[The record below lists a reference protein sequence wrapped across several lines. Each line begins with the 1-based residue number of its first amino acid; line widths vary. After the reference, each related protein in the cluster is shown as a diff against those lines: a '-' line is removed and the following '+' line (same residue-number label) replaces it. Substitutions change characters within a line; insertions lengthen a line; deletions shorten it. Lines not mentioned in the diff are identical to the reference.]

1 MIKTFPIE
9 FVRQALVQTLYEQH
23 LIDPKF
29 FGGNDQVSIS
39 SFYQQL
45 KNQDEVDRFVET
57 FRDLSNQQ
65 NRVGLIGNGI
75 ILAPENPTITNL
87 YSSLIIPMEWTCS
100 MRVRLENRDQM
111 LETINNLIKE
121 LKGRK
126 VDIAQLNCVDEN
138 GNPYSQP
145 FMVGTIGKND
155 NAPQLENGNY
165 IGEIEN
171 ASEIYQIFDNL
182 REKGVIVEKN
192 TQYYLYCEHD
202 DQLKVVGA
210 FEEEENIVY
219 ATIGGYL
226 DENGFPHRNIVLDRV
241 FSDNEIDEI
250 SCDLRISGD
259 TSFTINGL
267 KGSVFSSQ
275 TQVYDN
281 VERTVIDVVY
291 ELEKPIQDYVE
302 NYDGYSITNSTVLG
316 GYKTYQFFENDGTIT
331 DILFPQEH
339 TSFEKY
345 VLSMSFDSLRC
356 DTPNTLNSK
365 EYCEISFGGSATLV
379 NKGVRLGN
387 DLLKIAITKYLIPS
401 ETPVKF
407 YEMEDNKTY
416 WLEPLEMPS
425 GSNANTNPIQRMSN
439 KFINNSHTNALALSL
454 QYTFIVDFNNEL
466 LEQLFYYARY
476 GTQGLIA
483 NKISPN
489 IIYKINEIW
498 CSWGEY
504 VNQEIKAKIVENIDI
519 ENTESDTLTI
529 SMTFQLQGENE

>member
-9 FVRQALVQTLYEQH
+9 YVRQALVQTLYEQH
-23 LIDPKF
+23 LLNPKY
-29 FGGNDQVSIS
+29 FGGDDQISIS

-45 KNQDEVDRFVET
+45 KNQDEVDRFTET
-57 FRDLSNQQ
+57 FRDLSDQQ
-65 NRVGLIGNGI
+65 NRLNLIGNGI

-100 MRVRLENRDQM
+100 MRVILKNRDQM

-126 VDIAQLNCVDEN
+126 IDIAQLNGIDEN

-145 FMVGTIGKND
+145 FMVGT
-155 NAPQLENGNY
+155 
-165 IGEIEN
+165 
-171 ASEIYQIFDNL
+171 
-182 REKGVIVEKN
+182 
-192 TQYYLYCEHD
+192 
-202 DQLKVVGA
+202 
-210 FEEEENIVY
+210 
-219 ATIGGYL
+219 
-226 DENGFPHRNIVLDRV
+226 
-241 FSDNEIDEI
+241 
-250 SCDLRISGD
+250 
-259 TSFTINGL
+259 
-267 KGSVFSSQ
+267 
-275 TQVYDN
+275 
-281 VERTVIDVVY
+281 
-291 ELEKPIQDYVE
+291 
-302 NYDGYSITNSTVLG
+302 LG
-316 GYKTYQFFENDGTIT
+316 ENDGAPELKNGDYLGNAGNDVNDFMDSKLLEFYQKGIAYDRDFSNKWYYVAYQGKLVVVKYDNSLEIWYVANDDGTNN
-331 DILFPQEH
+331 DIIFPPEH
-339 TSFEKY
+339 TSFDKY

-356 DTPNTLNSK
+356 DTPTTLNSN

-401 ETPVKF
+401 KTPVKF
-407 YEMEDNKTY
+407 YEMESNKTY

-439 KFINNSHTNALALSL
+439 NFVNNSQTNALALSL
-454 QYTFIVDFNNEL
+454 QYTFILDFNNEL

-476 GTQGLIA
+476 GTQGLGV
-483 NKISPN
+483 NDISPN

-504 VNQEIKAKIVENIDI
+504 VNKEIKAKIVENIDI

-529 SMTFQLQGENE
+529 SMTFQLQGENN

>member
-45 KNQDEVDRFVET
+45 KNQGEVDRFVET
-57 FRDLSNQQ
+57 FRDLSEQQ
-65 NRVGLIGNGI
+65 NRLGLIGNGI
-75 ILAPENPTITNL
+75 LAAPENPTITNL

-126 VDIAQLNCVDEN
+126 VDMAQLNCVDEN

-145 FMVGTIGKND
+145 FMVGTIGEND

-171 ASEIYQIFDNL
+171 ASDIDQIFDNL

-192 TQYYLYCEHD
+192 KQYYLYCEHD
-202 DQLKVVGA
+202 NKLRVVGA
-210 FEEEENIVY
+210 YDGSENSTHSTSNTILVNNRTIAKYIYLDYVIESESKIDTIKSKIDIYGDQHVVLENVPYTIENIAIETIDGQQRTALYVY
-219 ATIGGYL
+219 Y
-226 DENGFPHRNIVLDRV
+226 H
-241 FSDNEIDEI
+241 
-250 SCDLRISGD
+250 
-259 TSFTINGL
+259 
-267 KGSVFSSQ
+267 
-275 TQVYDN
+275 
-281 VERTVIDVVY
+281 
-291 ELEKPIQDYVE
+291 LEKDIQDYVT
-302 NYDGYSITNSTVLG
+302 NYSGFGLITSAWLNDD
-316 GYKTYQFFENDGTIT
+316 TYELLENDGTIT

-339 TSFEKY
+339 DSFEKY

-356 DTPNTLNSK
+356 DTPSTLNSK
-365 EYCEISFGGSATLV
+365 EYCEISFGGSSTLV
-379 NKGVRLGN
+379 NNGVRVGN

-401 ETPVKF
+401 ETPTKF

-476 GTQGLIA
+476 GTQGLTA

-504 VNQEIKAKIVENIDI
+504 VNQEIQAKIVENIDI

-529 SMTFQLQGENE
+529 SMTFQLQGENN

>member
-9 FVRQALVQTLYEQH
+9 YVRQTLVQTLYEQH
-23 LIDPKF
+23 LLNPKY
-29 FGGNDQVSIS
+29 FGGNDQISIS

-45 KNQDEVDRFVET
+45 KNKDDVDRFVET
-57 FRDLSNQQ
+57 FIDLSKQQ
-65 NRVGLIGNGI
+65 NRLGLIGNGI

-111 LETINNLIKE
+111 LETINNVIKE

-126 VDIAQLNCVDEN
+126 VDMAQLNCVDEN
-138 GNPYSQP
+138 GNQYSQP
-145 FMVGTIGKND
+145 FMVGTIGEND

-171 ASEIYQIFDNL
+171 ASDIDQIFDNL

-202 DQLKVVGA
+202 SKLRVVGA
-210 FEEEENIVY
+210 YDGSENSTHSTSNTILVDNRTIAKY
-219 ATIGGYL
+219 IYLDYVIESESEIDTIKSKIDIYGDQHVVLENVPYTIENMTVATIDG
-226 DENGFPHRNIVLDRV
+226 
-241 FSDNEIDEI
+241 
-250 SCDLRISGD
+250 
-259 TSFTINGL
+259 
-267 KGSVFSSQ
+267 Q
-275 TQVYDN
+275 
-281 VERTVIDVVY
+281 ERTALYVY
-291 ELEKPIQDYVE
+291 YHLEKDLQDYVT
-302 NYDGYSITNSTVLG
+302 NYSGFGLITSAWLNDD
-316 GYKTYQFFENDGTIT
+316 TYELLENDGTIT

-339 TSFEKY
+339 TSFDKY

-356 DTPNTLNSK
+356 DTPKTLNSK
-365 EYCEISFGGSATLV
+365 EYCEISFGGSSTLV
-379 NKGVRLGN
+379 NKGVRVGN

-407 YEMEDNKTY
+407 YEMENNPTY

-476 GTQGLIA
+476 GTQGLSA
-483 NKISPN
+483 DKISPN

-504 VNQEIKAKIVENIDI
+504 VNQEIQAKIVENIDI

-529 SMTFQLQGENE
+529 SMTFQLQGENN